1 MGGEAEDLARG
12 ANESSLG
19 TSMPRSSANQVCHL
33 IEKRIKP
40 IHELKIVKNLQ
51 LPVPQSS
58 GAEPKVCEL
67 EMARGGEQHVVWL
80 DVPVHDATL
89 VQVLQGEDHGSEV
102 EDSLVLWKAAI
113 HAEEGLE
120 VAANH
125 VLHHHEHVVGRL
137 QTIKE
142 GNTEL
147 RLGKCSGV
155 SLRYHLMSSNK
166 CEENL
171 D

>member
-12 ANESSLG
+12 ANESSLR
-19 TSMPRSSANQVCHL
+19 TSMPRSSAHQVCHL
-33 IEKRIKP
+33 IEKRSKP
-40 IHELKIVKNLQ
+40 IQELKVVKNLQ

-58 GAEPKVCEL
+58 GAEPKVGEL

-80 DVPVHDATL
+80 DVPVHDAAL
-89 VQVLQGEDHGSEV
+89 VQVLQGEDHGGEV
-102 EDSLVLWKAAI
+102 EDSLVLWEAAI

-125 VLHHHEHVVGRL
+125 VLHHHEHVVRRL
-137 QTIKE
+137 QTIEE

-147 RLGKCSGV
+147 RLGKCSCV
-155 SLRYHLMSSNK
+155 SLRYHLMS
-166 CEENL
+166 
-171 D
+171 